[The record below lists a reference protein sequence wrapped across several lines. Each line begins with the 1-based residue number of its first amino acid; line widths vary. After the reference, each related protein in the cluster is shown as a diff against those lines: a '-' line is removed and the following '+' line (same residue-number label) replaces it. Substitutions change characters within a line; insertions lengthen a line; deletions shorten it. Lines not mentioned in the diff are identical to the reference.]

1 MGCAI
6 SPVLFELA
14 VEVILKAAMG
24 SAVSKDLGN
33 GILQDGPI
41 SRGWTQWSRLPSVC
55 GPARFQHTQHPDSS
69 AEAAPANGPAAEAE
83 KTPVAI
89 DNDLILSLLKN
100 MEDNMPVP
108 SMPDPFQKEHKRCI
122 LCQYDLEVNY
132 KNVRLLS
139 QFVSPY
145 TGRIYGRAVTGLCI
159 PMQKEVA
166 RAIKQSRS
174 AGYMPYM
181 FKKSEYLKDPRLFD
195 PFKTGR

>member
-1 MGCAI
+1 MATSYHLVRSLCNRL
-6 SPVLFELA
+6 SVC
-14 VEVILKAAMG
+14 
-24 SAVSKDLGN
+24 DR
-33 GILQDGPI
+33 ILQNRIFSGTK
-41 SRGWTQWSRLPSVC
+41 TQWSGFPAMC
-55 GPARFQHTQHPDSS
+55 FPARFQHSDSASDSS
-69 AEAAPANGPAAEAE
+69 SANTPAATAAEAE
-83 KTPVAI
+83 KTPVVI
-89 DNDLILSLLKN
+89 DNELILKLLQDSVDDK
-100 MEDNMPVP
+100 PV
-108 SMPDPFQKEHKRCI
+108 SNMPDPFQKEHKRCI
-122 LCQYDLEVNY
+122 LCEHNLEVNY

-195 PFKTGR
+195 PFKTAR